1 MLRCVG
7 SKADELVQRIH
18 RGAAADYSFDADG
31 RVTYAS
37 VSQTFR
43 SVTRCI
49 TCGAGPDAGGT
60 VQFLPGS
67 GLSRFI
73 GAADPGQPNSD
84 QQRSGR
90 TGGDDVQQRRVGPH
104 SLVRDGSEPV
114 DPTEDAGESV
124 TRLSERSN
132 LCLNPG
138 TTPASSDSMSQRTT
152 RDRDESEALFGS
164 VTGRSVHAVIVV

>member
-18 RGAAADYSFDADG
+18 RCAAADHSFGADG
-31 RVTYAS
+31 RITYAS

-43 SVTRCI
+43 SVTHCI
-49 TCGAGPDAGGT
+49 TCGAGAGGT
-60 VQFLPGS
+60 VQFIPGP

-73 GAADPGQPNSD
+73 GAADPGQTNSD
-84 QQRSGR
+84 QQRPGR
-90 TGGDDVQQRRVGPH
+90 TGGDDVQRRRVGAH
-104 SLVRDGSEPV
+104 SLIRDGSEPV

-124 TRLSERSN
+124 TRPSERSN
-132 LCLNPG
+132 LCLNPV
-138 TTPASSDSMSQRTT
+138 TTPASSDSMSQRTA
-152 RDRDESEALFGS
+152 RGRDESEALFGS